1 MRGKH
6 EAPAKTPKM
15 SFANVV
21 ITVCV
26 VVALLVTAAVVW
38 EYHRLMTVM
47 PSGVI
52 TALFAFWGGEL
63 LVIALRQVF
72 GSDVLK
78 REGVPTSSG
87 PLVGATFPTS
97 GEGIEK
103 GKPSVSSSRNPLDL
117 ASPQSGNAQAQGSL
131 LLSPAG
137 QGPPGTPEE
146 KSNLDEIFGG
156 KI

>member
-15 SFANVV
+15 SFANAV
-21 ITVCV
+21 ISVCV
-26 VVALLVTAAVVW
+26 VVALLVTAVVIW

-63 LVIALRQVF
+63 LIVALRQVF

-78 REGVPTSSG
+78 REGGGGDSSPPALRATSPQRGEADGTSSVAYG
-87 PLVGATFPTS
+87 DTFPTS
-97 GEGIEK
+97 GEGIE
-103 GKPSVSSSRNPLDL
+103 N
-117 ASPQSGNAQAQGSL
+117 
-131 LLSPAG
+131 
-137 QGPPGTPEE
+137 TI
-146 KSNLDEIFGG
+146 DEIFGG